1 MTIPYRAD
9 VIGSLLRPRYLSE
22 ARAALADGRMSNEE
36 FKRIEDRAV
45 DQVIAMQEGAGL
57 DVVND
62 GELRRFSFLDH
73 LLGDMEG
80 VSDMPGAAVH
90 FHAPDPAQDWDWRP
104 PFTVTGRIRPK
115 GPMMT
120 IEEFSYAR
128 GRARVPVKITMPSP
142 LVMYGAWSPEHSRP
156 AYADPFELFADAA
169 DIIRAEARELARLGC
184 TYIQIDSPDLG
195 TLVDPEN
202 RSLREGLGMDTER
215 TLTEGVDI
223 INSVADVPGVTFGL
237 HICKGNYQSK
247 WIASGG
253 YEFTAGKMFPR
264 SANFDVFLLEYD
276 DERSGSFAP
285 LASVP
290 DDKLVVLGL
299 VSSKLAGIEAAG
311 DLIAR
316 IDEAAR
322 YTGRERLAL
331 STQCGFSPVSIGANL
346 ISEDIQQ
353 RKLELVAEVA
363 RQVWS

>member
-1 MTIPYRAD
+1 MAYHAD
-9 VIGSLLRPRYLSE
+9 VIGSLLRPHYLVQ
-22 ARAALADGRMSNEE
+22 ARAALAAGQINNEE

-45 DQVIAMQEGAGL
+45 DQAIAMQEGVGL
-57 DVVND
+57 NVVND

-80 VSDMPGAAVH
+80 VADIPGAAVH
-90 FHAPDPAQDWDWRP
+90 FHAPDPAQDWDWHP

-115 GPMMT
+115 GPMMS

-128 GRARVPVKITMPSP
+128 GRARVPLKITMPSP
-142 LVMYGAWSPEHSRP
+142 LVIYSAWSPERSRP
-156 AYADPFELFADAA
+156 AYSDAFELFADAA
-169 DIIRAEARELARLGC
+169 AIVRAEAQELARLGC

-195 TLVDPEN
+195 TMVDPEN
-202 RSLREGLGMDTER
+202 RELRESLGMDTER

-223 INSVADVPGVTFGL
+223 INSVADVAGVTFGL

-253 YEFTAGKMFPR
+253 YEYTADKVFSR
-264 SANFDVFLLEYD
+264 ADNFDVFLLEYD
-276 DERSGSFAP
+276 DERSGSFEP
-285 LASVP
+285 LANVP
-290 DDKLVVLGL
+290 DDKVVVLGL
-299 VSSKLAGIEAAG
+299 VSSKLPELEPA
-311 DLIAR
+311 DKLIAR

-322 YTGRERLAL
+322 YVGRERLAL

-346 ISEDIQQ
+346 ISEDTQQ

-363 RQVWS
+363 HQVW

>member
-1 MTIPYRAD
+1 MTVPYHAD

-22 ARAALADGRMSNEE
+22 ARAALAAGRMSNEE

-45 DQVIAMQEGAGL
+45 DQAIAMQEGCGL

-80 VSDMPGAAVH
+80 VADLPGATIH
-90 FHAPDPAQDWDWRP
+90 FHAADPAQDWEWQP
-104 PFTVTGRIRPK
+104 PVTVTGRIRPK

-142 LVMYGAWSPEHSRP
+142 LVIYSAWSPQHSRP
-156 AYADPFELFADAA
+156 AYSDPFEMFADAA
-169 DIIRAEARELARLGC
+169 EIIRAEAAELAKLGC

-202 RSLREGLGMDTER
+202 RALREGLGMDTER

-247 WIASGG
+247 WIATGG
-253 YEFTAGKMFPR
+253 YEFTADKMFSR
-264 SANFDVFLLEYD
+264 SGNFDVFLLEYD
-276 DERSGSFAP
+276 DERSGSFEP
-285 LASVP
+285 LANVP
-290 DDKLVVLGL
+290 DDKVVVLGL
-299 VSSKLAGIEAAG
+299 VSSKLSGMESP
-311 DLIAR
+311 DELITR
-316 IDEAAR
+316 INEAAR
-322 YTGRERLAL
+322 YVGRERLAL
-331 STQCGFSPVSIGANL
+331 STQCGFSPVSIGGNL

-353 RKLELVAEVA
+353 GKLELVAEVA
-363 RQVWS
+363 HQVW

>member
-1 MTIPYRAD
+1 MPYHAD

-22 ARAALADGRMSNEE
+22 ARAALAAGRISDSE

-45 DQVIAMQEGAGL
+45 DQAIAMQEACGL

-80 VSDMPGAAVH
+80 VADMPGAPVH
-90 FHAPDPAQDWDWRP
+90 FHAPDPAQDWDWHP
-104 PFTVTGRIRPK
+104 PFTVTGRRLFLAVHRARRASR
-115 GPMMT
+115 
-120 IEEFSYAR
+120 FSYAR

-156 AYADPFELFADAA
+156 AYSDAFELFADAA
-169 DIIRAEARELARLGC
+169 AIIRAEAAELARLGC

-202 RSLREGLGMDTER
+202 RALRENLGMDTER

-237 HICKGNYQSK
+237 HICKGNYESK
-247 WIASGG
+247 WIATGG
-253 YEFTAGKMFPR
+253 YEYTADKVFSR
-264 SANFDVFLLEYD
+264 SGNFDVFLLEYD
-276 DERSGSFAP
+276 DERSGSFEP
-285 LASVP
+285 LANVP
-290 DDKLVVLGL
+290 DDKVVVLGL
-299 VSSKLAGIEAAG
+299 VSSKLPGLEPASE
-311 DLIAR
+311 LTAR

-322 YTGRERLAL
+322 YVGKERLAL
-331 STQCGFSPVSIGANL
+331 STQCGFSPVSIGGNL
-346 ISEDIQQ
+346 ISEDTQQ

-363 RQVWS
+363 RKVW

>member
-1 MTIPYRAD
+1 MPYHAD
-9 VIGSLLRPRYLSE
+9 VIGSLLRPHYLVQ
-22 ARAALADGRMSNEE
+22 ARAALAAGQMDMEE

-45 DQVIAMQEGAGL
+45 DQAIAMQEGCGL

-80 VSDMPGAAVH
+80 VADTPGAPVH
-90 FHAPDPAQDWDWRP
+90 FHAPDPAQDWDWHP
-104 PFTVTGRIRPK
+104 PFTVTGRIRPR

-142 LVMYGAWSPEHSRP
+142 LVMYGAWSPELSHP
-156 AYADPFELFADAA
+156 AYSDPFELFTDAA

-202 RSLREGLGMDTER
+202 RALREGLGMDTER

-237 HICKGNYQSK
+237 HICKGNYESK
-247 WIASGG
+247 WIATGG
-253 YEFTAGKMFPR
+253 YEFTADKVFAR
-264 SANFDVFLLEYD
+264 SGNFDVFLLEYD
-276 DERSGSFAP
+276 DNRSGSFEP
-285 LASVP
+285 LANVP
-290 DDKLVVLGL
+290 DDKVVVLGL
-299 VSSKLAGIEAAG
+299 VSSKVPELEPA
-311 DLIAR
+311 DKLIAR

-322 YTGRERLAL
+322 YVGRERLAL

-346 ISEDIQQ
+346 ISEDTQQ

-363 RQVWS
+363 HQVW

>member
-1 MTIPYRAD
+1 MTMPYRAD

-22 ARAALADGRMSNEE
+22 ARAALADGRMSSEE

-45 DQVIAMQEGAGL
+45 DQVIAMQEGCGL

-73 LLGDMEG
+73 LLGDMDG
-80 VSDMPGAAVH
+80 VSGMPGAPVR
-90 FHAPDPAQDWDWRP
+90 FHAPDPAEDWDWHP

-128 GRARVPVKITMPSP
+128 GRARVPVKVTMPSP

-156 AYADPFELFADAA
+156 
-169 DIIRAEARELARLGC
+169 ARLGC

-237 HICKGNYQSK
+237 HICKGNYESK
-247 WIASGG
+247 WIATGG
-253 YEFTAGKMFPR
+253 YEFTADKVFSR
-264 SANFDVFLLEYD
+264 SGNFDVFLLEYD
-276 DERSGSFAP
+276 DERSGSFEP

-290 DDKLVVLGL
+290 DDKVVVLGL
-299 VSSKLAGIEAAG
+299 VSSKLPGIEPV
-311 DLIAR
+311 DELVAR

-322 YTGRERLAL
+322 YVGKERLAL
-331 STQCGFSPVSIGANL
+331 STQCGFSPVSIGGNL
-346 ISEDIQQ
+346 ISEETQQ

-363 RQVWS
+363 HRVW